1 MKGYRRGEKN
11 YARRFAMVS
20 RFIYTLEFK
29 HDHDITERV
38 IFPMSNSESRI
49 EDARFVRFTDDDGS
63 EKCLQLIPL
72 LMVIVYSQTYFY
84 RSFIHL
90 M

>member
-1 MKGYRRGEKN
+1 
-11 YARRFAMVS
+11 
-20 RFIYTLEFK
+20 
-29 HDHDITERV
+29 
-38 IFPMSNSESRI
+38 MSNSESRGI

-84 RSFIHL
+84 RRLLFI
-90 M
+90 